1 MTTVLFPENRLLLNP
16 ASLLPEKLTIVN
28 PTLDKAG
35 KYVRARQKTN
45 DFGQS
50 NSAKILAGS
59 ESCPS
64 GTADADRWPA
74 RGSLRV
80 RNRNTSRMSAA
91 CIPGEA
97 QHSSIR

>member
-80 RNRNTSRMSAA
+80 QN
-91 CIPGEA
+91 
-97 QHSSIR
+97 